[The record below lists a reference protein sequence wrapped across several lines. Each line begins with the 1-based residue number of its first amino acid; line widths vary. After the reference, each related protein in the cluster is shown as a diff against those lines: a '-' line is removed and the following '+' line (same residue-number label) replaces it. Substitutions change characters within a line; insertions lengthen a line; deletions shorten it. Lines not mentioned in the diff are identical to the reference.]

1 MFNANVWLD
10 DTLVIDG
17 AIHRYYSVLP
27 RIEIRLRYLNML
39 YNNHQYKSVTGR
51 SDYNEDYNVEYFKG

>member
-27 RIEIRLRYLNML
+27 RIEIKIKYLNMV
-39 YNNHQYKSVTGR
+39 YNKYQYNSITKRT
-51 SDYNEDYNVEYFKG
+51 DYDESYNLKYFN